1 MIAKSKGVAR
11 VNVESQI
18 LEIRGERVIL
28 DRDLAETYGVATG
41 VLNQALKR
49 NPDRFPDDFVFQLTI
64 EEAEGIRR
72 SRSQSVTMKRGQNIK
87 YRPWAF
93 TEHGA
98 IMAAVLNSA
107 QAVEMSVFV
116 VRAFIR
122 LREFARGHAE
132 ITKRL
137 DALEQKVAGHDD
149 ALKQMFAALRAL
161 LSPPEKPRRGIG
173 FGSRSQ
179 EP

>member
-18 LEIRGERVIL
+18 LEIRGENVML
-28 DRDLAETYGVATG
+28 DSNLAEAYGVTTKA
-41 VLNQALKR
+41 LNQAVKR
-49 NPDRFPDDFVFQLTI
+49 NQGRFPGDFVFRLNH
-64 EEAEGIRR
+64 EEMD
-72 SRSQSVTMKRGQNIK
+72 SLRSQFVTTKGRGG
-87 YRPWAF
+87 RRTLPWAF

-98 IMAAVLNSA
+98 IMAAAVLNSP

-137 DALEQKVAGHDD
+137 DALEQKVSGHDD
-149 ALKQMFAALRAL
+149 ALKQMFAALREL

-173 FGSRSQ
+173 FGSRN
-179 EP
+179 